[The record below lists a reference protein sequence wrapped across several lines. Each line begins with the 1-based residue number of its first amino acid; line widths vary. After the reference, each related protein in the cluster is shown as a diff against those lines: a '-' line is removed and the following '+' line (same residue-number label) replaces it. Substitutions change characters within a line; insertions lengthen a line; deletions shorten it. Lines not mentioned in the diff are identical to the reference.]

1 MSCAC
6 RKRVQLIPNAARYAH
21 VRGNSEARHIS
32 AAKSKAFV
40 NEWNVQQKRFAPAL
54 ALAIAIQA
62 LQAYIRR
69 VRDCACPYSFGLNGL
84 FLGTRKI
91 RI

>member
-1 MSCAC
+1 
-6 RKRVQLIPNAARYAH
+6 VQLILNAARYAH

-40 NEWNVQQKRFAPAL
+40 NEWNVEQKRFAPAL
-54 ALAIAIQA
+54 ALAIAIRA